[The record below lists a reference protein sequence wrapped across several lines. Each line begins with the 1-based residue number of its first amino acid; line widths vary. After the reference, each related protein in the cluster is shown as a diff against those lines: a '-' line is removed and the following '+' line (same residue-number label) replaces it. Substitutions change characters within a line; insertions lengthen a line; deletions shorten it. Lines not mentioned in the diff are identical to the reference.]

1 MAKNVE
7 DVVRALKLRAEP
19 KAKALTVRLGT
30 KKLVL
35 PFEVRMMASADY
47 LFVHVP
53 PNAGIMKMSGK
64 ALAPVDSLAEAQAA
78 SQSFRKTSKR
88 ASRKVSKVDMPTDLE
103 SALKKIPTGF
113 KLTYGPDGRPK
124 LVKKRHRTSV
134 KRAAAKSTVVKRVA
148 AKKAPARKA
157 PVRKTA
163 PKAAMGA
170 TPKPAAKRIVKPA
183 VKRATKPKAVA
194 AKTTRKPARK
204 TVRRAKKTVAKK

>member
-124 LVKKRHRTSV
+124 LVKKRHRTT
-134 KRAAAKSTVVKRVA
+134 KATGTAKAASK
-148 AKKAPARKA
+148 
-157 PVRKTA
+157 
-163 PKAAMGA
+163 PKAATA
-170 TPKPAAKRIVKPA
+170 KPAAKP
-183 VKRATKPKAVA
+183 A
-194 AKTTRKPARK
+194 AKAAKRPRLRK
-204 TVRRAKKTVAKK
+204 